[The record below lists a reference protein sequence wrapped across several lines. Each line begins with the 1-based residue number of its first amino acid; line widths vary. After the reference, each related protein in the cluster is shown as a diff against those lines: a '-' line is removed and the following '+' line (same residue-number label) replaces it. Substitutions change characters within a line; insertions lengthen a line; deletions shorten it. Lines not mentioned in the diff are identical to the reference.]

1 MTQGTS
7 PPEQKRG
14 AVVGERAEPQC
25 RTCLRP
31 AGCLAAPSQDSG
43 DGAVPGTHAVGDK
56 LPPTLGTPPRPSWAC
71 PASKPPLLGV
81 QHQDHTEPGAP
92 TLLELAPSGTR
103 SAPWPYRGGSRSPVQ
118 PSPSNSTGR
127 GRQCPRPD
135 PLLQKGFYTAQT
147 HAALLMHCPSPTVTR
162 PAPPPAPHPRGPR
175 SAGGRWVLHREG
187 LGGQRQEQGPTAYT
201 APGERWEAK
210 GGRASPP
217 RVPTAPPSPRHRAR
231 GCPGSCPA
239 APRAAGGAGRWSLLY
254 ILQQDLSQT
263 FVPNKLKRSV
273 SWGWLKRRQPAGVG
287 RGGITPQGARSGRV
301 R

>member
-1 MTQGTS
+1 MPSTRPFITEGLLHSTDTRS
-7 PPEQKRG
+7 PPH
-14 AVVGERAEPQC
+14 ALPQPH
-25 RTCLRP
+25 RDP
-31 AGCLAAPSQDSG
+31 A
-43 DGAVPGTHAVGDK
+43 
-56 LPPTLGTPPRPSWAC
+56 R
-71 PASKPPLLGV
+71 
-81 QHQDHTEPGAP
+81 
-92 TLLELAPSGTR
+92 
-103 SAPWPYRGGSRSPVQ
+103 
-118 PSPSNSTGR
+118 
-127 GRQCPRPD
+127 
-135 PLLQKGFYTAQT
+135 
-147 HAALLMHCPSPTVTR
+147 
-162 PAPPPAPHPRGPR
+162 PPPAPHPRGPR